1 MDTKQLITF
10 AALVEQLNYQ
20 KVADRLN
27 YAPSTLKS
35 HIQALEEEL
44 GVELFQKEGR
54 QLQLTAAGAAF
65 REYANKMLEDYYQA
79 LGCFDLLQPVD
90 RCLTIG
96 GCDMNLIYELNSFF
110 TSYAR
115 IHPQV
120 HLDMSVSSN
129 ASAPE
134 RLANHEIDVAFYYSR
149 TPNEIEGLNSVFLYQ
164 EAVFLMAAKTHPRAE
179 EKGLRYSDL
188 VHQQFV
194 YPHRDCCFT
203 EELLLRIQK
212 ACYSR
217 ITPSCLGSVGLAI
230 NQALEN
236 HAIMMAPH
244 RAAQYL
250 EKSFNLTR
258 LDIDEEPVT
267 VWQRILYSSF
277 DSIHP
282 SAKGMVSFCVKQLS
296 TVDK

>member
-10 AALVEQLNYQ
+10 TSLMEQPNYQ

-35 HIQALEEEL
+35 HIQSLEEEL
-44 GVELFQKEGR
+44 GVKLFQKEGR
-54 QLQLTAAGAAF
+54 QLHLTPAGLAF
-65 REYANKMLEDYYQA
+65 REYAGKILESYYQA

-96 GCDMNLIYELNSFF
+96 GCDLNLVYELNSFF

-129 ASAPE
+129 ASVPE
-134 RLANHEIDVAFYYSR
+134 RLANREIDLAFYYSLMP
-149 TPNEIEGLNSVFLYQ
+149 TAIEGLNSVFLYQ
-164 EAVFLMAAKTHPRAE
+164 ESIFLMVSKDHPLAE
-179 EKGLRYSDL
+179 EKGLHYGDL
-188 VHQQFV
+188 INQQLV

-203 EELLLRIQK
+203 EELLQRLQK
-212 ACYSR
+212 ACCSR
-217 ITPSCLGSVGLAI
+217 IIPSCLGSIGLAI

-236 HAIMMAPH
+236 HAIMIIPH

-250 EKSFNLTR
+250 EKSFKLKR
-258 LDIDEEPVT
+258 LDIDEEPLT
-267 VWQRILYSSF
+267 VWQRILFSSF

-282 SAKGMVSFCVKQLS
+282 AAKGMVSLCVKQLS
-296 TVDK
+296 TIDK